1 MKSRSNIKECMLR
14 NAYELVKVNNN
25 LLRVVIEWVKK
36 NETDQMSAEDIIF
49 LTELAVKISQISD
62 DQFKMVQRM
71 C

>member
-1 MKSRSNIKECMLR
+1 MLR

-36 NETDQMSAEDIIF
+36 NESDQMSAEDIIF